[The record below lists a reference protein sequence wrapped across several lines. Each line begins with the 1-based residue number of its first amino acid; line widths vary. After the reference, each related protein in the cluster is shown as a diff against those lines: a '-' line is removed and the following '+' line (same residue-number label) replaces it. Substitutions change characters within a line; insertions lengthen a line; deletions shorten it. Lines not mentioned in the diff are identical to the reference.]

1 MIINR
6 STACLFTLE
15 LIWNR
20 TKSFRL
26 CGLFEMFF
34 YYFFLSTHP
43 LGFILPS
50 SKKERRERR
59 SRQRER
65 RKRRSWRT
73 GGSLLTS
80 TISMRTK
87 WSKDASTSIIFHRLI
102 SAFCRVL
109 HYRRGLLVFC
119 PWKYSSFLLKK
130 GEGQWAVAVADDTG
144 GWEVWPHR
152 ETEETEIWCK
162 YFAPGVVPVA
172 PWNDD
177 TDETHFYR
185 TIVLFYNNSVKV
197 RKSF

>member
-26 CGLFEMFF
+26 CGLFEMFS

-50 SKKERRERR
+50 SKKERREQR

-119 PWKYSSFLLKK
+119 PWNTLRFCSKREKANELWQWLMTLEAEKFDLIEKLKRQKYDVSTLPRVLCRLLHEMMIPMKR
-130 GEGQWAVAVADDTG
+130 TS
-144 GWEVWPHR
+144 
-152 ETEETEIWCK
+152 TELL
-162 YFAPGVVPVA
+162 YFFITTV
-172 PWNDD
+172 
-177 TDETHFYR
+177 
-185 TIVLFYNNSVKV
+185 
-197 RKSF
+197 